1 MGRRSVVAL
10 VALTLAACEA
20 QGAGDVEALPH
31 TVAIL
36 ARTRESTNVS
46 VLVAVQ
52 PNERGTLDV
61 RVAEGVVVPARDRVL
76 AVRPIGPTPHVASE
90 LDGKRTEFAL
100 PGENWSFTGLAG
112 SDAYFSRDGAGMTC
126 ALRSGECVDD
136 VATRPE
142 PLLTHIGPGNG
153 FRLFLTADGDLRFS
167 LPHDVAGEGDI
178 VLAGVERIAG
188 VQWIRERA
196 SPQVQEYVDRTFRGR
211 AALVA
216 SPLDVVVDGE
226 LGEWSNTEP
235 AVVDAP
241 WQLDIREG
249 WNGPEDASFSVAAA
263 VSGPELCFA
272 GRLRDDKLTAD
283 DALILNVAAK
293 RHRIPM
299 LESTESAIVAPEWFG
314 HRFEL
319 CIEMP
324 PVFGFRQS
332 VPLGVAY
339 HDDDGDGT
347 QATLSTAPRMGPWS
361 AGMLSLLPAAK
372 PGG

>member
-1 MGRRSVVAL
+1 MGRRSFL
-10 VALTLAACEA
+10 VCLPLFACES
-20 QGAGDVEALPH
+20 QGSAEFEALPH
-31 TVAIL
+31 SVAIL
-36 ARTRESTNVS
+36 ARTFDHTNIS

-61 RVAEGVVVPARDRVL
+61 RVAEGVVLPARDRVL
-76 AVRPIGPTPHVASE
+76 AVRPNGPTPHVASE
-90 LDGKRTEFAL
+90 LDGKKTEFAL
-100 PGENWSFTGLAG
+100 PGSDWSFAGLVG
-112 SDAYFSRDGAGMTC
+112 SDAYFTRAGSEMKC
-126 ALRSGECVDD
+126 ALRSGGCVADD
-136 VATRPE
+136 APRPA
-142 PLLTHIGPGNG
+142 LSLTHPGPGHG
-153 FRLFLTADGDLRFS
+153 FRLTLTADGDLRFA
-167 LPHDVAGEGDI
+167 LPHDAEGQGHV
-178 VLAGVERIAG
+178 VLARVERVAG

-216 SPLDVVVDGE
+216 SPLSVTVDGE
-226 LGEWSNTEP
+226 LGEWSTTEP
-235 AVVDAP
+235 AVVEAP

-249 WNGPEDASFSVAAA
+249 WTGPEDASFSVAAA
-263 VSGPELCFA
+263 VSGSELCFA

-283 DALILNVAAK
+283 DALILNVAAN
-293 RHRIPM
+293 RHRIPL

-314 HRFEL
+314 QRFEL
-319 CIEMP
+319 CMEMP
-324 PVFGFRQS
+324 RVFGLQQS

-361 AGMLSLLPAAK
+361 AGMLSLLPATK